1 MGEEASVEK
10 KDKFLKVEE
19 RMNHIMNLD
28 DGVKT
33 TYSELRNFY
42 SIVGNDVKGAI
53 AKRLARL
60 MMEVMNFHN
69 TYING
74 KTPKKDHV
82 LAAIEQKF
90 NDLLSNIP
98 DINPQ
103 NTQAIFQFLREIL
116 PVFMQIKAHGAKSIK
131 NEKKPK
137 KKKQQ
142 ENQLHIADHLGRDVY
157 RIHSALLHF
166 AYFDQYALVL
176 IRSKVNKDSI
186 KELIKDIQT
195 IIKQSFKTSKNEILD
210 IRNLRVISL
219 MTLRI
224 KIRLGVFESCQ
235 LFSTYNKIL
244 KGLPRQ
250 LVQQFNTRY
259 FALRRDSAENI
270 EELKDSDEYKGMT
283 KKFITLKL
291 KKFYNLMRTY
301 QINVNRL
308 FIIEDRIQ
316 KGFEEFI
323 DKIEGVIPI
332 NEKTAL
338 LEGLQESLN
347 DGVNKYLKISAGLP
361 KNEDLKKNSIK
372 TLFSLIVSYYNNVL
386 KDTYT
391 PASCRDIAI
400 RSMKLINPPKEQMLN
415 SQELAFLEGNLFKR
429 EETILRPFFQG
440 IVSLIAGEEE
450 EQAVVEPLMTAL
462 EVDYR
467 RGKKRDM
474 RDQTIDKFAAA
485 ISPTELDLLVQAL
498 DVVPRD
504 RERVSS
510 PLGKLYFEVVD
521 KYPTILKKRVNQLER
536 IEPTDSEKE
545 KRRKTVTDKYY
556 RLLLKSL
563 DYHTDKP
570 STSEYLKK
578 TQEEELANSKA
589 EKVLEEMHA
598 IYNISYL
605 ISHWKSESDKSV
617 IGMCLG
623 TGAMTQPP
631 AKFRDFG
638 RSEVSK
644 MKDYFNG
651 EHLGEVEK
659 HYKVLVENIGP
670 DYLKA
675 PKPYSKIEYMVLF
688 SAKLLLVEFR
698 NPAKS
703 YPRLHERL
711 GAISGKK

>member
-1 MGEEASVEK
+1 MGEEASAEK
-10 KDKFLKVEE
+10 NDQFSKVEE
-19 RMNHIMNLD
+19 RMNHILNVD
-28 DGVKT
+28 DGIKT

-42 SIVGNDVKGAI
+42 SIIGNDIKGAI
-53 AKRLARL
+53 AKRLSRL

-74 KTPKKDHV
+74 KTPRKDEI
-82 LAAIEQKF
+82 LASIEKKF
-90 NDLLSNIP
+90 NDLLNNIP

-116 PVFMQIKAHGAKSIK
+116 PAFMQLKAHSAKAIK
-131 NEKKPK
+131 REKKPK
-137 KKKQQ
+137 KIKQL
-142 ENQLHIADHLGRDVY
+142 ESRLHIADYLVRDVY
-157 RIHSALLHF
+157 TIHSALLHY

-176 IRSKVNKDSI
+176 IRSKVNKDNI
-186 KELIKDIQT
+186 KDLIKDIQT

-224 KIRLGVFESCQ
+224 RIRLGVYESCQ

-244 KGLPRQ
+244 KRLPRQ

-259 FALRRDSAENI
+259 FALRRDTAKDI
-270 EELKDSDEYKGMT
+270 DQLKDSDEYKGMT

-291 KKFYNLMRTY
+291 KKFYNLMRLY

-316 KGFEEFI
+316 KGFSNFI
-323 DKIEGVIPI
+323 EKIEGVIPI

-338 LEGLQESLN
+338 LDALQESLN
-347 DGVNKYLKISAGLP
+347 DGVAKYLQISAGLP
-361 KNEDLKKNSIK
+361 RNEDLKKNSIK
-372 TLFSLIVSYYNNVL
+372 TLFSFIISFYSNVL

-391 PASCRDIAI
+391 PDSCRDIAI
-400 RSMKLINPPKEQMLN
+400 RAMKLTTPPKEQMLN
-415 SQELAFLEGNLFKR
+415 SQELALLESELFKR
-429 EETILRPFFQG
+429 DEKVLNPFFQG
-440 IVSLIAGEEE
+440 IVSLVAGEEE
-450 EQAVVEPLMTAL
+450 EQAVVEPLMAAL
-462 EVDYR
+462 EVDYK

-474 RDQTIDKFAAA
+474 RDQTVDQFAAA
-485 ISPTELDLLVQAL
+485 LGPTELALLEEIL
-498 DVVPRD
+498 NVVPHD

-510 PLGKLYFEVVD
+510 KLGKIYQEAIE
-521 KYPTILKKRVNQLER
+521 KYPTLVKKKVNQLER

-545 KRRKTVTDKYY
+545 KRRKSVTDKYY

-563 DYHTDKP
+563 EYHTDRP
-570 STSEYLKK
+570 STAEFLKK
-578 TQEEELANSKA
+578 AQDEEVANSKA
-589 EKVLEEMHA
+589 EKDLEEMHS

-605 ISHWKSESDKSV
+605 ISHWKSETDKSI
-617 IGMCLG
+617 IGLCLG
-623 TGAMTQPP
+623 TGEMSQPP
-631 AKFRDFG
+631 GKFRDFG

-644 MKDYFNG
+644 MKGYFNS

-659 HYKVLVENIGP
+659 HYKTLVENIGP
-670 DYLKA
+670 DYLKV
-675 PKPYSKIEYMVLF
+675 PKPYSKIEYMILY
-688 SAKLLLVEFR
+688 SAKQLIVELR

-703 YPRLHERL
+703 YPRIHERL
-711 GAISGKK
+711 SAISGKK